1 MFSLLST
8 LIAMG
13 SAFNAPLSATP
24 TTSPAP
30 INSSVA
36 NSFDPMEIDNITMPQ
51 GTKHNLCE
59 VYQATQLGT
68 RKRVRVGV
76 KPGPTAQM
84 VAEECRDR
92 RIMRECRAILDSSP
106 EHTAL
111 VSTAFKASST
121 RALFFRHTP
130 NPISFDFDIMS
141 SNRPNRLPIRARF
154 TSGSRPW
161 QLPVEE
167 VMVDAPEAVL
177 PVEEVM
183 IDAPEAVVNVV
194 TLPLP
199 SPAVE
204 EPMTDA
210 PPESISSPIS
220 PNSPP
225 LCDNSDS
232 SSTALSSD
240 NSTPSIWSTV
250 ASTSTT
256 TTSASDSGQFQPS
269 NNCPEGE
276 DDGTS
281 LFIPEIRQVVE
292 GNKHRSLKPW
302 MNGSLHDALED
313 VLRTTQPPKRGAARQ
328 AAKPS
333 GITKRSTGVAK
344 KQKAKTNNHLSSK
357 KKCLFEEETDSEDEQ
372 EKENEQEKGQEKENE
387 QEEEQKE
394 VVQPD
399 AISSQVETFLSEMS
413 PAPTVTHP
421 SHTPTALTLRP
432 PPTARFPSWSKISK
446 NTVIAGASN
455 GPKKSKGATTASA
468 SDGVKKS
475 KKVSKLRPSQIHKPV
490 SNFGKQLFARVA
502 AKAAANSDETYV
514 EEPLID
520 CYDGM

>member
-1 MFSLLST
+1 MFSLFST

-13 SAFNAPLSATP
+13 SAFHAPLSATP
-24 TTSPAP
+24 TISPAP

-68 RKRVRVGV
+68 RKRARVGV
-76 KPGPTAQM
+76 RAVPAAQM
-84 VAEECRDR
+84 VAEERRDR
-92 RIMRECRAILDSSP
+92 KIMRDCRAILDASP

-111 VSTAFKASST
+111 VSTAFKASSM

-130 NPISFDFDIMS
+130 IPISFDFDIMS
-141 SNRPNRLPIRARF
+141 SDRPNRLPIRARF

-167 VMVDAPEAVL
+167 VMIDVPEAVL
-177 PVEEVM
+177 HVEEVM

-225 LCDNSDS
+225 LCNNSDS

-240 NSTPSIWSTV
+240 NSTPSIWSTL

-281 LFIPEIRQVVE
+281 LFIPEIRQDYATAQA
-292 GNKHRSLKPW
+292 R
-302 MNGSLHDALED
+302 
-313 VLRTTQPPKRGAARQ
+313 RRQ
-328 AAKPS
+328 ASSEAERHHEEIHWRREKAEGQDQLS
-333 GITKRSTGVAK
+333 LVL
-344 KQKAKTNNHLSSK
+344 QKEMPLR
-357 KKCLFEEETDSEDEQ
+357 EETDSEDEQ
-372 EKENEQEKGQEKENE
+372 EKGQEKENK

-399 AISSQVETFLSEMS
+399 AISSQVETFLSEVS
-413 PAPTVTHP
+413 PAPTATQL
-421 SHTPTALTLRP
+421 SRTPTTLTLRP
-432 PPTARFPSWSKISK
+432 PPTARFPSWSKNTK

-475 KKVSKLRPSQIHKPV
+475 KRVSKLRPSQIHKPV
-490 SNFGKQLFARVA
+490 SNFVKQLFARVA
-502 AKAAANSDETYV
+502 AKAAANSGETYV

-520 CYDGM
+520 YYDGM

>member
-1 MFSLLST
+1 MFSLFST

-13 SAFNAPLSATP
+13 SAFHAPLSATP
-24 TTSPAP
+24 TISPAP

-68 RKRVRVGV
+68 RKRARVGV
-76 KPGPTAQM
+76 RAVPAAQM
-84 VAEECRDR
+84 VAEERRDR
-92 RIMRECRAILDSSP
+92 KIMRDCRAILDASP

-111 VSTAFKASST
+111 VSTAFKASSM

-130 NPISFDFDIMS
+130 IPISFDFDIMS
-141 SNRPNRLPIRARF
+141 SDRPNRLPIRARF

-167 VMVDAPEAVL
+167 VMIDVPEAVL
-177 PVEEVM
+177 HVEEVM

-225 LCDNSDS
+225 LCNNSDS

-240 NSTPSIWSTV
+240 NSTPSIWSTL

-281 LFIPEIRQVVE
+281 LFIPEIRQVIE

-302 MNGSLHDALED
+302 MNGGLHDALED

-333 GITKRSTGVAK
+333 GITKRSTG
-344 KQKAKTNNHLSSK
+344 
-357 KKCLFEEETDSEDEQ
+357 
-372 EKENEQEKGQEKENE
+372 
-387 QEEEQKE
+387 
-394 VVQPD
+394 PD
-399 AISSQVETFLSEMS
+399 AISSQVETFLSEVS
-413 PAPTVTHP
+413 PAPTATQL
-421 SHTPTALTLRP
+421 SRTPTTLTLRP
-432 PPTARFPSWSKISK
+432 PPTARFPSWSKNTK

-475 KKVSKLRPSQIHKPV
+475 KRVSKLRPSQIHKPV
-490 SNFGKQLFARVA
+490 SNFVKQLFARVA
-502 AKAAANSDETYV
+502 AKAAANSGETYV

-520 CYDGM
+520 YYDGM

>member
-1 MFSLLST
+1 MFSLFST

-13 SAFNAPLSATP
+13 SAFHAPLSATP
-24 TTSPAP
+24 TTSPTP
-30 INSSVA
+30 INSSIA
-36 NSFDPMEIDNITMPQ
+36 LSFDPMEIDNITMPQ

-68 RKRVRVGV
+68 RKRARVGV
-76 KPGPTAQM
+76 RAVAAAQM
-84 VAEECRDR
+84 VAEERRDR
-92 RIMRECRAILDSSP
+92 KIMRDCRAILDSSP

-111 VSTAFKASST
+111 VSTAFKASSM
-121 RALFFRHTP
+121 RALSFSHSP
-130 NPISFDFDIMS
+130 NSSSFDFDVMS
-141 SNRPNRLPIRARF
+141 SNCPNRLPTRARF
-154 TSGSRPW
+154 TSGPRPC

-167 VMVDAPEAVL
+167 VMIDVPEAVL

-199 SPAVE
+199 SPAVG
-204 EPMTDA
+204 EPMADA

-220 PNSPP
+220 PNVSP

-240 NSTPSIWSTV
+240 NSTPSIWSTL

-256 TTSASDSGQFQPS
+256 TTSASDSSQSQPS
-269 NNCPEGE
+269 TNCPEGE

-292 GNKHRSLKPW
+292 GNNYRSLKPW
-302 MNGSLHDALED
+302 MNGSLHDALKD
-313 VLRTTQPPKRGAARQ
+313 VLKTTQTPKRGAARQ

-333 GITKRSTGVAK
+333 GITKRSTGVAQ
-344 KQKAKTNNHLSSK
+344 KQKAKTNHHLPST
-357 KKCLFEEETDSEDEQ
+357 KKCLFEEETDSEDE
-372 EKENEQEKGQEKENE
+372 KEKGQEKENE

-399 AISSQVETFLSEMS
+399 AISSQVETLLSEIS
-413 PAPTVTHP
+413 PVPTATHP
-421 SHTPTALTLRP
+421 SRTPTTLTFRP
-432 PPTARFPSWSKISK
+432 PPTARFPSWSKKSK
-446 NTVIAGASN
+446 NAIIAGPSN

-468 SDGVKKS
+468 SNGVKKS
-475 KKVSKLRPSQIHKPV
+475 KKVLKLRPSQIHKPV
-490 SNFGKQLFARVA
+490 SNFVKQLFSRQA
-502 AKAAANSDETYV
+502 AKAAANGGETCV

-520 CYDGM
+520 YYDGM

>member
-59 VYQATQLGT
+59 VYQATQIGT
-68 RKRVRVGV
+68 RKRARVGV
-76 KPGPTAQM
+76 RAVPAAQM
-84 VAEECRDR
+84 VAEERRDR
-92 RIMRECRAILDSSP
+92 KIMRECRAILDSSP

-111 VSTAFKASST
+111 VSTAFKASSM

-130 NPISFDFDIMS
+130 NPTSFDFDIMS
-141 SNRPNRLPIRARF
+141 SDRPNRLPIRARF

-167 VMVDAPEAVL
+167 VMIDAPEAVL

-183 IDAPEAVVNVV
+183 IDAPEAAVNVV

-220 PNSPP
+220 PNSPT
-225 LCDNSDS
+225 LCNNSDS

-240 NSTPSIWSTV
+240 NSTPSIWSTL

-256 TTSASDSGQFQPS
+256 TTSASDSSQFQPS

-281 LFIPEIRQVVE
+281 LFIPEIRQVVG

-302 MNGSLHDALED
+302 MNGSLHDALKD

-372 EKENEQEKGQEKENE
+372 EKGQEKENE

-399 AISSQVETFLSEMS
+399 AISSQVETFLSEIS
-413 PAPTVTHP
+413 PAPTATQL
-421 SHTPTALTLRP
+421 SRTPTALTLRP
-432 PPTARFPSWSKISK
+432 PPTARFPSWSKNSK

-490 SNFGKQLFARVA
+490 SNFVKQLFARVA
-502 AKAAANSDETYV
+502 AKAAADSGETYV

-520 CYDGM
+520 YYDGM

>member
-1 MFSLLST
+1 MFSLFST

-13 SAFNAPLSATP
+13 SAFHAPLSATP
-24 TTSPAP
+24 TISPAP

-68 RKRVRVGV
+68 RKRARVGV
-76 KPGPTAQM
+76 RAVPAAQM
-84 VAEECRDR
+84 VAEERRDR
-92 RIMRECRAILDSSP
+92 KIMRDCRAILDASP

-111 VSTAFKASST
+111 VSTAFKASSM

-130 NPISFDFDIMS
+130 IPISFDFDIMS
-141 SNRPNRLPIRARF
+141 SDRPDRLPIGARF

-167 VMVDAPEAVL
+167 VMIDVPEAVL
-177 PVEEVM
+177 HVEEVM

-225 LCDNSDS
+225 LCNNSDS

-240 NSTPSIWSTV
+240 NSTPSIWSTL

-256 TTSASDSGQFQPS
+256 TTSASDFGQFQPS
-269 NNCPEGE
+269 NNCLEGE

-281 LFIPEIRQVVE
+281 LFIPEIRQVIE

-302 MNGSLHDALED
+302 MNGGLHDALED

-344 KQKAKTNNHLSSK
+344 KQKAKTNYH
-357 KKCLFEEETDSEDEQ
+357 FED
-372 EKENEQEKGQEKENE
+372 EQEKGQEKENK

-399 AISSQVETFLSEMS
+399 AISSQVETFLSEVS
-413 PAPTVTHP
+413 PAPTATQL
-421 SHTPTALTLRP
+421 SRTPTTLTLRP
-432 PPTARFPSWSKISK
+432 PPTARFPSWSKNSK

-475 KKVSKLRPSQIHKPV
+475 KRVSKLRPSQIHKPV
-490 SNFGKQLFARVA
+490 SNFVKQLFARVA
-502 AKAAANSDETYV
+502 AKAAANSGETHV

-520 CYDGM
+520 YYDGM